1 MLQKVVIDKVIKLVT
16 KALARKFKLQSLLTY
31 MDKPNDCDKRVD
43 ILERDVEE
51 LKKMAHPCQDF
62 VCTNCDT
69 IAERVDK
76 DVISFENKLNQI
88 KKEK

>member
-1 MLQKVVIDKVIKLVT
+1 MLQKILIEKVVKIVT
-16 KALARKFKLQSLLTY
+16 KGLAKKFKLQNLLTY

-43 ILERDVEE
+43 ILEKEVKE
-51 LKKMAHPCQDF
+51 LKKDSHPCQDF
-62 VCTNCDT
+62 ICTNCNT

-76 DVISFENKLNQI
+76 DVDNFENKLKQI